1 MHVCRAWIVTSG
13 CPEKALLLDES
24 LVLCHAQSFNRAG
37 LFCDPWTV
45 AHLAPL
51 SMGFSR
57 QEYWSGLPF
66 PPPGDLLNTGIKP
79 VSLIS
84 PASAGR
90 FFTTEPPGKSLLYVI
105 WRQIL
110 SWGDLQG
117 FQNSMYLGD
126 NNITSFSPP
135 THTLTSAWGDPTSGK
150 LLLLWD
156 QPDPQPA

>member
-79 VSLIS
+79 VCFGS
-84 PASAGR
+84 
-90 FFTTEPPGKSLLYVI
+90 
-105 WRQIL
+105 Q
-110 SWGDLQG
+110 
-117 FQNSMYLGD
+117 
-126 NNITSFSPP
+126 
-135 THTLTSAWGDPTSGK
+135 
-150 LLLLWD
+150 
-156 QPDPQPA
+156 